1 MLSINDHVWVVD
13 IERTGEFSVEG
24 AIVEGFHMV
33 LDSDKSV
40 RTTIDVQKDDGVRV
54 HAYYSENCVFTDRD
68 KAIAFGI
75 ASAERH
81 IEIIRKCIEKYRLGE
96 CDGFCD
102 FFDDA
107 EKMRDFFMLSKKA
120 FLSSYSYLSEE
131 DYELT
136 EKKVK
141 ELREKGEKTRRE

>member
-33 LDSDKSV
+33 QGSDNSV
-40 RTTIDVQKDDGVRV
+40 RTTIDVWKDDGVRV

-68 KAIAFGI
+68 KAIAFGV

-81 IEIIRKCIEKYRLGE
+81 IETIRKCIDSYRKELRSGYA
-96 CDGFCD
+96 D

-107 EKMRDFFMLSKKA
+107 EKMRDFYVMSKKE
-120 FLSSYSYLSEE
+120 FLESYSYLTEE
-131 DYELT
+131 EYELT
-136 EKKVK
+136 RRKV
-141 ELREKGEKTRRE
+141 EEFRAIEERALRG

>member
-13 IERTGEFSVEG
+13 VGRTGEFSVEG

-33 LDSDKSV
+33 LDADKSV

-81 IEIIRKCIEKYRLGE
+81 IEIIRKCIDSYRKELKSGYA
-96 CDGFCD
+96 DFC
-102 FFDDA
+102 DDA
-107 EKMRDFFMLSKKA
+107 EKMRDFYALSKEE
-120 FLSSYSYLSEE
+120 FLASYSYLTEE
-131 DYELT
+131 EYELT
-136 EKKVK
+136 RRKVAGFSAM
-141 ELREKGEKTRRE
+141 EERALRG